1 MDIEKIIQRIVDN
14 GNVEDMHSLSDILED
29 TMELL
34 KKYDE
39 KCFKKYELELYKMA
53 YGNHL
58 NEEMAEKIVNKM
70 KPYGKKWNILES
82 ENIMQDFGVSNIS
95 PTDFFIVLNSA
106 YNDYRDIFGDN
117 IEEYVKFTIDFILD
131 EDAKQDKVFLYYTT
145 IPDQERR

>member
-95 PTDFFIVLNSA
+95 PTDFFVVLNSA